1 MEKIKLMYSE
11 KKNNSHYY
19 GRKGLEKSKSENEMV
34 KTARRAL
41 MRTDGS
47 LAEGL
52 VLGMR
57 SW

>member
-1 MEKIKLMYSE
+1 MYSG
-11 KKNNSHYY
+11 KKDHSHYY
-19 GRKGLEKSKSENEMV
+19 GRKELEKSKSENEMV